1 MADHGNCGE
10 LRLREHRMR
19 RAMTQ
24 QEVAERLVQLAW
36 MRSNRRVGVNA
47 DMVSKWERDEKR
59 PSPFYRRLLCALFET
74 TPTKLGLAAEV
85 DPAPILAEGD
95 YGGERT
101 AALTEVFTVLDDM
114 RAPVQLLQPKML
126 MLWREELL
134 SRRQVLKL
142 MGVAP
147 TVGTV
152 EAVDTTLQLLV
163 PVQASPFRG
172 PATLQELDQ
181 LIAHL
186 EQIYH
191 YSEPR
196 RLLLPVRALIETAE
210 DFLADARGREA
221 RSALLATL
229 GRAHLLA
236 GRLSFFDLHEP
247 MPARAHLDLAREACQ
262 ETGSHVLAATVLGHM
277 AFLPAAKQ
285 NFSAA
290 ASYVAGAR
298 ESLDRHP
305 VSTVASWVCAV
316 EAEISTNAGALKQAM
331 NSLDRAREEIARAGK
346 GFTPAW
352 FDFYDE
358 KRLSGFEGFTLRRA
372 GATAAAREKLT
383 ESLAPAER
391 GIPKQRAVTSID
403 LAAVCVEDGDI
414 DEGCRLA
421 TDAAGELHRAG
432 YATALDRLTEFR
444 QALPD
449 QRHPA
454 ARLLTESISEL
465 S

>member
-1 MADHGNCGE
+1 
-10 LRLREHRMR
+10 
-19 RAMTQ
+19 
-24 QEVAERLVQLAW
+24 
-36 MRSNRRVGVNA
+36 
-47 DMVSKWERDEKR
+47 
-59 PSPFYRRLLCALFET
+59 
-74 TPTKLGLAAEV
+74 
-85 DPAPILAEGD
+85 
-95 YGGERT
+95 
-101 AALTEVFTVLDDM
+101 
-114 RAPVQLLQPKML
+114 
-126 MLWREELL
+126 
-134 SRRQVLKL
+134 

-147 TVGTV
+147 AAGAVD
-152 EAVDTTLQLLV
+152 AVDTTLQLIA
-163 PVQASPFRG
+163 PVQVPSFRG
-172 PATLQELDQ
+172 AATLQELDQ

-196 RLLLPVRALIETAE
+196 RMLLPVRALIETAE

-221 RSALLATL
+221 RSALLGTL

-247 MPARAHLDLAREACQ
+247 MPARAHLDLAREASQ
-262 ETGSHVLAATVLGHM
+262 ETGNRVLAATVLGHM

-298 ESLDRHP
+298 ERLDSHP
-305 VSTVASWVCAV
+305 VSTVASWVSAV
-316 EAEISTNAGALKQAM
+316 EAEVSTNAGALKQAM
-331 NSLDRAREEIARAGK
+331 KSLDRAREEIARTGK
-346 GFTPAW
+346 GSTPTW

-358 KRLSGFEGFTLRRA
+358 RRLSGFEGFTLRRA
-372 GATAAAREKLT
+372 GATAAARQKLT
-383 ESLAPAER
+383 ESLAPTAHA
-391 GIPKQRAVTSID
+391 IPKQRAVSSID

-421 TDAAGELHRAG
+421 TDAAMELHRAG
-432 YATALDRLTEFR
+432 YATALDRLAEFR

-454 ARLLTESISEL
+454 ARLLTDSISDL